1 MAYPPVFRERELVS
15 PLRRSVQ
22 RLLLTLSTA
31 LIIACGV
38 QLWGILGIPA
48 EVRLL
53 PGQELGFELGRFL
66 TLVDDSASGWLLPRE
81 AGVMTVRA
89 GELGSARLQVRF
101 FGLVPVRNVHV
112 SVVPELS
119 VIPGGQAI
127 GVLISSH
134 GLVVGDTMHV
144 VDVDGNL
151 QFPAREAGI
160 QAGDIIAQLAGY
172 DVFSVEQVHELVD
185 RFGRRGEELEAIIVR
200 HGARLRRIITPVPVR
215 EHNSSTS
222 GVTYRIGVTL
232 ENPAVGVGTL
242 TFYDPIQLRFGGL
255 GHMITDGLNNRMEVN
270 DGRIVEA
277 MIRGIQQG
285 ARGFPGE
292 KIGSFETNGT
302 ALGVIEKNTPFGIYG
317 VLFRAPRHGVIAD
330 PLPVALAHEVS
341 PGDAQLLTVVD
352 GQKVEAF
359 DLRILQVHPHRRQDG
374 RGLVLQITDE
384 RLLDRT
390 RGIVQGMSGSP
401 IVQDGKLI
409 GAVTHVFV
417 NDPTR
422 GYGILA
428 EWMVYEAELSQKIS
442 ETREDNTFT
451 R

>member
-1 MAYPPVFRERELVS
+1 MS
-15 PLRRSVQ
+15 PLRRSWR
-22 RLLLTLSTA
+22 RLLLTASAA
-31 LIIACGV
+31 LVIACSM
-38 QLWGILGIPA
+38 QLWGIFGLPA

-66 TLVDDSASGWLLPRE
+66 TLVDESASGWLSPRE

-89 GELGSARLQVRF
+89 GELGDARLQVRF
-101 FGLVPVRNVHV
+101 FGLLPVRTVRV

-134 GLVVGDTMHV
+134 GLVVGSTLQV

-151 QFPAREAGI
+151 RSPAREAGL
-160 QAGDIIAQLAGY
+160 QAGDIVAQLAGY

-185 RFGRRGEELEAIIVR
+185 RFGRRGEQLEAIIVR
-200 HGARLRRIITPVPVR
+200 HGARLRRVLTPVPVR
-215 EHNSSTS
+215 EQTS
-222 GVTYRIGVTL
+222 GAVGYRLGVTL

-242 TFYDPIQLRFGGL
+242 TFYDPVQLRFGGL
-255 GHMITDGLNNRMEVN
+255 GHMITDGLNNRVEVN
-270 DGRIVEA
+270 DGRIMEA

-292 KIGSFETNGT
+292 KIGSFESNGT
-302 ALGVIEKNTPFGIYG
+302 ALGVIEKNTSFGIYG
-317 VLFRAPRHGVIAD
+317 LLFREPRHGLYVD
-330 PLPVALAHEVS
+330 PIPVALAHEVL

-352 GQKVEAF
+352 GQQVEAF
-359 DLRILQVHPHRRQDG
+359 SLRILQVHPNRHQDG
-374 RGLVLQITDE
+374 RGLVIQITDE

-401 IVQDGKLI
+401 IMQDGKLV

-428 EWMVYEAELSQKIS
+428 EWMVYEAELSQKNS
-442 ETREDNTFT
+442 ETRKENILT